1 MICNHTLAREDP
13 NNSPNEP
20 CMLRNMS
27 TQISFLDLPG
37 EICNWIYRNALVWNH
52 SITPKTLR
60 KPKLA
65 MNLLLVNKKVYDKAR
80 SILYSQNSFDFVT
93 RPSLPRPS
101 FHSPLLFLDKIGPE
115 NSKWIESLELQFPII
130 RLRGSEV
137 ELDNV
142 SASILDKVQSSCPSL
157 KRLTLDTVDTIFDG
171 KKVFDCTL
179 TAIKALMWKYS
190 T

>member
-93 RPSLPRPS
+93 RPSPPRPS